1 MKKILVFLAAAVL
14 AVSAY
19 AAGSAAAS
27 AVAPA
32 PVAASAI
39 APAAPVDPVARTE
52 SMTKKLGLNDR
63 QARRI
68 FRLNNRY
75 SDVLGEEIKIGKP
88 IYGGPDGPYYDTPGR
103 PHPSGQNG
111 VPGSWSK
118 NPNGAPEVGPAIGVA
133 PADGAATDGAAVANS
148 AVAADSKATQ
158 KLLKRRANY
167 EKKLSRILTPEQFTD
182 WSEGQK
188 PFTGR

>member
-1 MKKILVFLAAAVL
+1 MKKILVLLAAAVL
-14 AVSAY
+14 AVSAL
-19 AAGSAAAS
+19 AAVPAAAS
-27 AVAPA
+27 EAPA
-32 PVAASAI
+32 TVV

-63 QARRI
+63 QARKV

-88 IYGGPDGPYYDTPGR
+88 IYGGPEGPYYDTPGR

-118 NPNGAPEVGPAIGVA
+118 NPGGAPQVGPAIGVA
-133 PADGAATDGAAVANS
+133 PASAQSDASDAKAVE
-148 AVAADSKATQ
+148 
-158 KLLKRRANY
+158 KLVKRRTKY
-167 EKKLSRILTPEQFTD
+167 EKKLSRILTPEQFAT
-182 WSEGQK
+182 WSEGQA

>member
-1 MKKILVFLAAAVL
+1 MKKILVLLAAAVL
-14 AVSAY
+14 AVSAL
-19 AAGSAAAS
+19 AAVPAAAS
-27 AVAPA
+27 EAPA
-32 PVAASAI
+32 TVV

-63 QARRI
+63 QARKV

-88 IYGGPDGPYYDTPGR
+88 IHGGPEGPYYDTPGR

-118 NPNGAPEVGPAIGVA
+118 NPNGAPNGAAMGVSSAEVA
-133 PADGAATDGAAVANS
+133 PADGAAIADGSDANS
-148 AVAADSKATQ
+148 KEVE
-158 KLLKRRANY
+158 KLLKRRAKY
-167 EKKLSRILTPEQFTD
+167 EKKLARILTPEQFKD